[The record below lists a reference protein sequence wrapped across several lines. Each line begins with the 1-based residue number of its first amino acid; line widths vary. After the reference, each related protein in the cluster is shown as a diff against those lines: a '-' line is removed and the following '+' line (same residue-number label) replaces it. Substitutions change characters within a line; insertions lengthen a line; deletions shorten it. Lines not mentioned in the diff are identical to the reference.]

1 MRNINEKQINCNVNI
16 ELGIDIKHLNS
27 GKFPEG
33 WPSHWHEYMEL
44 IYIKSGS
51 ILLDTNNSN
60 EYITAESEQLIILP
74 PKQLHKL
81 KSGKNGFD
89 IISIFL
95 DLNSLANLT
104 VFSRFYTD
112 CILNEK
118 INFAFICD
126 NKDIISIVENL
137 ILSHLNHNPLYTQGT
152 VYQLLALLIEN
163 SSTSSNV
170 QMIKIHQILDYI
182 QNHYSKDLN
191 IQELCA
197 KFGYS
202 EGHFCRLFK
211 STTKMTFSIY
221 MQITRVE
228 KVKKLLQETNLDI
241 NTISEKCGFSDPCY
255 FAKCFKKYVTYT
267 PTKFRKEMKAQ
278 YEESKSFLL

>member
-104 VFSRFYTD
+104 VFHDFTQ
-112 CILNEK
+112 
-118 INFAFICD
+118 
-126 NKDIISIVENL
+126 IV
-137 ILSHLNHNPLYTQGT
+137 Y
-152 VYQLLALLIEN
+152 
-163 SSTSSNV
+163 
-170 QMIKIHQILDYI
+170 
-182 QNHYSKDLN
+182 
-191 IQELCA
+191 
-197 KFGYS
+197 
-202 EGHFCRLFK
+202 
-211 STTKMTFSIY
+211 
-221 MQITRVE
+221 
-228 KVKKLLQETNLDI
+228 
-241 NTISEKCGFSDPCY
+241 
-255 FAKCFKKYVTYT
+255 
-267 PTKFRKEMKAQ
+267 
-278 YEESKSFLL
+278 